1 MFNEIFSFFGLFKI
15 ICFVLLA
22 WYLKKLINTY
32 AKPQLQRELVRKEE
46 RFKNLKKDQKHFE
59 NAHEASLQET
69 IKKTE
74 SAKALLSNVKS
85 WHSVVEKK
93 CEGHEQ
99 ERADSQNR
107 VKDYLIEQARLLS
120 IDHAKTE
127 IIPEAIYE
135 AQQEL
140 QKKFFHQK
148 ERSDF
153 LQAILTKMSKESA

>member
-1 MFNEIFSFFGLFKI
+1 MSKYLLKVKI

-46 RFKNLKKDQKHFE
+46 RFKNLKKDKKHFE

-69 IKKTE
+69 IKKTDT
-74 SAKALLSNVKS
+74 AKGLLHNVKS
-85 WHSVVEKK
+85 WHSVVAKK
-93 CEGHEQ
+93 SEGHEQ
-99 ERADSQNR
+99 ERAASQNR
-107 VKDYLIEQARLLS
+107 VKDYLTEQARLLS
-120 IDHAKTE
+120 IDHATTE

>member
-15 ICFVLLA
+15 ICFVLLT
-22 WYLKKLINTY
+22 WYLKKLIITY
-32 AKPQLQRELVRKEE
+32 AKPQLQRELVGKEE
-46 RFKNLKKDQKHFE
+46 RFKNLKKDQKYFE
-59 NAHEASLQET
+59 NAHEKSLQET
-69 IKKTE
+69 IKKTDT
-74 SAKALLSNVKS
+74 AKALLHNVKS
-85 WHSVVEKK
+85 WHSVVAKK
-93 CEGHEQ
+93 SEGHEQ
-99 ERADSQNR
+99 ERANSQNR
-107 VKDYLIEQARLLS
+107 VKDYLTEQARLLS